1 MALWHYATLCTA
13 AQAPQSL
20 LMPKILQMPK
30 NATVDFGG
38 PWRVKKPVFE
48 GISTYTYLGK

>member
-20 LMPKILQMPK
+20 LMYVRKLL
-30 NATVDFGG
+30 FSS
-38 PWRVKKPVFE
+38 
-48 GISTYTYLGK
+48 GIDRLGTYNP

>member
-1 MALWHYATLCTA
+1 MSANEAELTEICYPPLGT
-13 AQAPQSL
+13 SN
-20 LMPKILQMPK
+20 PKILQMRE

-38 PWRVKKPVFE
+38 PWRVEKPVFE